1 MDEQTYIN
9 GIKNRSDNDYP
20 AVVQVSDPLLVRVS
34 KTSLLLNDTT
44 FYAKIKKGLAFN
56 GYVIYSS
63 GIGTPI
69 IEVDIGSTPE
79 TTSNGTVTTKTEN
92 DVDIAEIEQA
102 ASDFL
107 DKLEARIATSEFQNP
122 IKASIDRLCWQIHYD
137 ITKSKTNFVTA
148 FEDQGFSKSVESVDG
163 WSSSSTTDGATFY
176 DYFGYVTSG
185 SSNLGLI
192 GATKQIATSLRADDS
207 EYTISKALRDVDDDT
222 NVKCVAWS
230 VKEQTDLERVQFLD
244 ISENRLGSFGT
255 SMNEDP
261 TTHQPLYTHRSLFD
275 TLNYGAPN
283 EGYSNTDNKSLA
295 MTVGTDVIGS
305 GGTYN
310 KTIIAYD
317 DEISN
322 TKLGKFGIDGFR
334 NLFLTLNDEYSD
346 GNNTTY
352 NGYSNTNFDSLYK
365 AVGDSHSST
374 IQTPSYKDAIYS
386 KIGTASDSV
395 SDTLFGLSN
404 NIKKKSDSLSY
415 AVLGGT
421 DYTSAPTDNIYTALL
436 DPGNGAIQ
444 KCSGYLYADSNTVAT
459 FIQDGSGNPKQYQ
472 GHYYIATE
480 SSRFALMYNLSYPQF
495 KGYNTIKSQ
504 ESANPV
510 PW

>member
-1 MDEQTYIN
+1 MTDQEYIDSIS
-9 GIKNRSDNDYP
+9 GRLDNDYP

-79 TTSNGTVTTKTEN
+79 TTSSGTVTTKQEN

-102 ASDFL
+102 VSDFL

-148 FEDQGFSKSVESVDG
+148 FEDQGFSKSIISVDG

-176 DYFGYVTSG
+176 DYFGYVTSDSG
-185 SSNLGLI
+185 NVGLI
-192 GATKQIATSLRADDS
+192 GATKQIALNLKADG
-207 EYTISKALRDVDDDT
+207 EYTISKALRENGED
-222 NVKCVAWS
+222 S
-230 VKEQTDLERVQFLD
+230 VSGATHEQTVLEQQHFTQ
-244 ISENRLGSFGT
+244 ISVNQLGAFGAEHDSGT
-255 SMNEDP
+255 PNAG
-261 TTHQPLYTHRSLFD
+261 TYRTLFD

-283 EGYSNTDNKSLA
+283 AGYSNTDNKSLA
-295 MTVGTDVIGS
+295 MTVGTDVVGS
-305 GGTYN
+305 SGTYK

-365 AVGDSHSST
+365 AVGDSNSST
-374 IQTPSYKDAIYS
+374 IQTPSYKGAIYS
-386 KIGTASDSV
+386 KIGTASDSSS
-395 SDTLFGLSN
+395 SDTLFGRIRGVNDTVELVDTNVSDIKTTVGDMGQADGYN
-404 NIKKKSDSLSY
+404 SVCGIIKKFDYSFYSHNAAPQGAALIR
-415 AVLGGT
+415 LGA
-421 DYTSAPTDNIYTALL
+421 S
-436 DPGNGAIQ
+436 
-444 KCSGYLYADSNTVAT
+444 SSNTPCLVAWAAD
-459 FIQDGSGNPKQYQ
+459 QQW
-472 GHYYIATE
+472 H
-480 SSRFALMYNLSYPQF
+480 
-495 KGYNTIKSQ
+495 
-504 ESANPV
+504 
-510 PW
+510 W